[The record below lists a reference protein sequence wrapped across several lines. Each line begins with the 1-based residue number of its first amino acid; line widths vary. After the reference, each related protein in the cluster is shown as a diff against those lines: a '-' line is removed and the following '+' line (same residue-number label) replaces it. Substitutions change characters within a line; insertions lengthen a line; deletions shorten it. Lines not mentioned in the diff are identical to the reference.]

1 MTLILAII
9 PVLLLI
15 ILMAFFKM
23 PGDKSSIISLIVTM
37 LIAIFGFAF
46 SVDNL
51 FYSFLYGALKAVS
64 PILIIILMAIFSYNV
79 LLKTEKM
86 EIIKQQFASIS
97 TDKSIQVLLLTW
109 GFGGLLEAMAGFG
122 TAVAIPAAILISLGF
137 KPIFS
142 ATVSLIANSVA
153 TAFGAI
159 GTPVLVLAK
168 ETNLD
173 VLHLS
178 TNVVLQLSVLMF
190 LIPLVLLFLTD
201 SKLKSLPKNI
211 FLALLVGGVSLVS
224 QYLAAKYMGAESPAI
239 IGSILSII
247 VIVLYGKLT
256 ASKEEKARKSH
267 LKTKDILNAWSI
279 YLLILFLIILT
290 SPLFPELRHT
300 LENNWITRIS
310 LPINAST
317 VNYTISWLTH
327 AGVLLFIGT
336 FIGGLI
342 QGAKVKDLFIVLWN
356 TVKQLKKTFITVIC
370 LVGLSTIMDSAGM
383 IAVIAT
389 ATLSGINPA
398 DIASIEVLKDA
409 ASAAIYGSRGSNGVV
424 IVTTQKGKTG
434 KPKVSF
440 NASVGFQTLEKKID
454 LLSATEWMEFRT
466 RWNDAYYLSEA
477 QKKGIT
483 NASIRDDNATRLA
496 NVGVKA
502 GTDNAYLYILDDRW
516 FNYLSQDMRDSH
528 TYTPTSESLSLLDW
542 QDEVY
547 RTAIV
552 QDYSLNVSGAT
563 DNVSY
568 LFSGG
573 YMNQE
578 GLATGTGYKR
588 FSFRAN
594 VESKIN
600 KYLSIGNRFLI
611 PARTRFL

>member
-1 MTLILAII
+1 MTLILAVI

-23 PGDKSSIISLIVTM
+23 SGDKSSIISLIVTM
-37 LIAIFGFAF
+37 LIALFGFAF

-211 FLALLVGGVSLVS
+211 FLALLVGGVSLAS
-224 QYLAAKYMGAESPAI
+224 QYVAAKYMGAESPAI

-247 VIVLYGKLT
+247 VIVIYGKLT
-256 ASKEEKARKSH
+256 ASKEEKAH

-290 SPLFPELRHT
+290 SPLFPGLRHT

-370 LVGLSTIMDSAGM
+370 LVGSSTIMDSSGM

-389 ATLSGINPA
+389 ALATATGSLYPLFAPVIGCLGTFITGSDTSSNILFGKLQANVAGQIHVSP
-398 DIASIEVLKDA
+398 DWL
-409 ASAAIYGSRGSNGVV
+409 SAANTV
-424 IVTTQKGKTG
+424 
-434 KPKVSF
+434 
-440 NASVGFQTLEKKID
+440 
-454 LLSATEWMEFRT
+454 
-466 RWNDAYYLSEA
+466 
-477 QKKGIT
+477 
-483 NASIRDDNATRLA
+483 
-496 NVGVKA
+496 
-502 GTDNAYLYILDDRW
+502 
-516 FNYLSQDMRDSH
+516 
-528 TYTPTSESLSLLDW
+528 
-542 QDEVY
+542 
-547 RTAIV
+547 
-552 QDYSLNVSGAT
+552 GAT
-563 DNVSY
+563 GGKIISPQSIAIATSAGNQQGKEGEILKAAIPYALIYVAITGIIVY
-568 LFSGG
+568 IFS
-573 YMNQE
+573 
-578 GLATGTGYKR
+578 
-588 FSFRAN
+588 
-594 VESKIN
+594 
-600 KYLSIGNRFLI
+600 
-611 PARTRFL
+611 

>member
-389 ATLSGINPA
+389 A
-398 DIASIEVLKDA
+398 
-409 ASAAIYGSRGSNGVV
+409 
-424 IVTTQKGKTG
+424 
-434 KPKVSF
+434 
-440 NASVGFQTLEKKID
+440 
-454 LLSATEWMEFRT
+454 
-466 RWNDAYYLSEA
+466 
-477 QKKGIT
+477 
-483 NASIRDDNATRLA
+483 
-496 NVGVKA
+496 
-502 GTDNAYLYILDDRW
+502 
-516 FNYLSQDMRDSH
+516 
-528 TYTPTSESLSLLDW
+528 
-542 QDEVY
+542 
-547 RTAIV
+547 
-552 QDYSLNVSGAT
+552 
-563 DNVSY
+563 
-568 LFSGG
+568 
-573 YMNQE
+573 
-578 GLATGTGYKR
+578 LATGSLYPLFAPVIGCLGTFITGSDTSSNILFGKLQASVAGQIHVSPDWLSAANTVGATGGKIISPQSIAIATSAGNQQGKEGEILKAAIPYALVYVAITGIIVYI
-588 FSFRAN
+588 FS
-594 VESKIN
+594 
-600 KYLSIGNRFLI
+600 
-611 PARTRFL
+611 

>member
-15 ILMAFFKM
+15 VLMAFFKM
-23 PGDKSSIISLIVTM
+23 SGDKSSIISLIVTM
-37 LIAIFGFAF
+37 LIALFGFAF

-173 VLHLS
+173 VLQLS

-190 LIPLVLLFLTD
+190 LIPLVLLFLTNP
-201 SKLKSLPKNI
+201 KLKALPKNI
-211 FLALLVGGVSLVS
+211 FLALLVGGVSLVG
-224 QYLAAKYMGAESPAI
+224 QYLAARYMGAESPAI

-256 ASKEEKARKSH
+256 ASKEEKARKST

-290 SPLFPELRHT
+290 SPLFPSLRST
-300 LENNWITRIS
+300 LENNWVTRIS
-310 LPINAST
+310 LPVNATT

-327 AGVLLFIGT
+327 AGVLLGT

-342 QGAKVKDLFIVLWN
+342 QGAKVKELFIVLWN

-370 LVGLSTIMDSAGM
+370 LVGLSTIMDTSGM

-389 ATLSGINPA
+389 ALATATGSLYPLFAPVIGCLGTFITGSDTSSNILFGKLQ
-398 DIASIEVLKDA
+398 ASVAGQIHVSPDWL
-409 ASAAIYGSRGSNGVV
+409 SAANTVGATGGKIISPQSIAIATSAGNQQGKEGEILKAAIPYALAYVV
-424 IVTTQKGKTG
+424 ITG
-434 KPKVSF
+434 IIV
-440 NASVGFQTLEKKID
+440 
-454 LLSATEWMEFRT
+454 
-466 RWNDAYYLSEA
+466 
-477 QKKGIT
+477 
-483 NASIRDDNATRLA
+483 
-496 NVGVKA
+496 
-502 GTDNAYLYILDDRW
+502 YI
-516 FNYLSQDMRDSH
+516 
-528 TYTPTSESLSLLDW
+528 
-542 QDEVY
+542 
-547 RTAIV
+547 
-552 QDYSLNVSGAT
+552 
-563 DNVSY
+563 
-568 LFSGG
+568 FS
-573 YMNQE
+573 
-578 GLATGTGYKR
+578 
-588 FSFRAN
+588 
-594 VESKIN
+594 
-600 KYLSIGNRFLI
+600 
-611 PARTRFL
+611 

>member
-1 MTLILAII
+1 MTLILAVI

-23 PGDKSSIISLIVTM
+23 SGDKSSIISLIVTM
-37 LIAIFGFAF
+37 LIALFGFAF

-142 ATVSLIANSVA
+142 ATVSLIANSVV

-211 FLALLVGGVSLVS
+211 FLALLVGGVSLAS
-224 QYLAAKYMGAESPAI
+224 QYVAAKYMGAESPAI

-247 VIVLYGKLT
+247 VIVIYGKLT

-290 SPLFPELRHT
+290 SPLFPGLRHT

-370 LVGLSTIMDSAGM
+370 LVGLSTIMDSSGM

-389 ATLSGINPA
+389 ALATATGSLYPLFAPVIGCLGTFITGSDTSSNILFGKLQ
-398 DIASIEVLKDA
+398 ASVAGQIHVSPDWL
-409 ASAAIYGSRGSNGVV
+409 SAANTV
-424 IVTTQKGKTG
+424 
-434 KPKVSF
+434 
-440 NASVGFQTLEKKID
+440 
-454 LLSATEWMEFRT
+454 
-466 RWNDAYYLSEA
+466 
-477 QKKGIT
+477 
-483 NASIRDDNATRLA
+483 
-496 NVGVKA
+496 
-502 GTDNAYLYILDDRW
+502 
-516 FNYLSQDMRDSH
+516 
-528 TYTPTSESLSLLDW
+528 
-542 QDEVY
+542 
-547 RTAIV
+547 
-552 QDYSLNVSGAT
+552 GAT
-563 DNVSY
+563 GGKIISPQSIAIATSAGNQQGKEGEILKAAIPYALIYVAITGIIVY
-568 LFSGG
+568 IFS
-573 YMNQE
+573 
-578 GLATGTGYKR
+578 
-588 FSFRAN
+588 
-594 VESKIN
+594 
-600 KYLSIGNRFLI
+600 
-611 PARTRFL
+611 

>member
-23 PGDKSSIISLIVTM
+23 SGDKSSIISLIVTM
-37 LIAIFGFAF
+37 LIALFGFAF

-122 TAVAIPAAILISLGF
+122 TAVAIPAAILISLG
-137 KPIFS
+137 
-142 ATVSLIANSVA
+142 ANSVA

-173 VLHLS
+173 VLQLS

-190 LIPLVLLFLTD
+190 LVPLVLLFLTNP
-201 SKLKSLPKNI
+201 KLKALPKNI
-211 FLALLVGGVSLVS
+211 FLALLVGGVSLVG
-224 QYLAAKYMGAESPAI
+224 QYLAARYMGAESPAI

-256 ASKEEKARKSH
+256 ASKEEKARKST

-290 SPLFPELRHT
+290 SPLFPSLRST
-300 LENNWITRIS
+300 LENNWVTRIS
-310 LPINAST
+310 LPVNAST

-327 AGVLLFIGT
+327 AGVLLFLGT

-342 QGAKVKDLFIVLWN
+342 QGAKVKELFIVLWN

-370 LVGLSTIMDSAGM
+370 LVGLSTIMDTSGM

-389 ATLSGINPA
+389 ALATATGSLYPLFAPVIGCLGTFITGSDTSSNILFGKLQ
-398 DIASIEVLKDA
+398 ASVAGQIHVSPDWL
-409 ASAAIYGSRGSNGVV
+409 SAANTVGATGGKIISPQSIAIATSAGNQQGKEGEILKAAIPYALAYVV
-424 IVTTQKGKTG
+424 ITG
-434 KPKVSF
+434 IIV
-440 NASVGFQTLEKKID
+440 
-454 LLSATEWMEFRT
+454 
-466 RWNDAYYLSEA
+466 
-477 QKKGIT
+477 
-483 NASIRDDNATRLA
+483 
-496 NVGVKA
+496 
-502 GTDNAYLYILDDRW
+502 YI
-516 FNYLSQDMRDSH
+516 
-528 TYTPTSESLSLLDW
+528 
-542 QDEVY
+542 
-547 RTAIV
+547 
-552 QDYSLNVSGAT
+552 
-563 DNVSY
+563 
-568 LFSGG
+568 FS
-573 YMNQE
+573 
-578 GLATGTGYKR
+578 
-588 FSFRAN
+588 
-594 VESKIN
+594 
-600 KYLSIGNRFLI
+600 
-611 PARTRFL
+611 